1 MKIELSMIIPV
12 YNVEKYIEKCIQS
25 VINQTYSGG
34 IECIIV
40 DDCSPDASMEIV
52 ERILNGYNGPIRFT
66 INTDRKMADCL
77 RHVMKES
84 IWLMDF
90 IYISWIVMTGWCRN
104 VLNG

>member
-52 ERILNGYNGPIRFT
+52 ERILNGYNGPIRFM
-66 INTDRKMADCL
+66 IKHRQKNGGLSAARNEGIHMA
-77 RHVMKES
+77 HG
-84 IWLMDF
+84 F
-90 IYISWIVMTGWCRN
+90 
-104 VLNG
+104 

>member
-52 ERILNGYNGPIRFT
+52 ERILNGYNGPIRFM
-66 INTDRKMADCL
+66 IKRIGRFL
-77 RHVMKES
+77 RIDSFRQTLPVP
-84 IWLMDF
+84 F
-90 IYISWIVMTGWCRN
+90 T
-104 VLNG
+104 